1 MKSSALARK
10 AAAFG
15 ASTAMLAGLV
25 AGLAVSPAQ
34 AATAGPAAKPATG
47 AKVSV
52 SKPKVSTG
60 DYQGSCPVD
69 VKFTST
75 IKVKPGSKRTTVAYR
90 WLHGDGSKGKVK
102 TVTFKGTRTKSVT
115 VSERATI
122 GDELKGWQALQVL
135 SPRKATSKKSYFSV
149 SCLKLDAKKPE
160 ARVSARAWAS
170 PAHYA
175 GACTPGTKID
185 IVGRITVDRPSWV
198 RYRWLVNGEVAD
210 YGKIRVRDSR
220 TVSVGVSPRHSQRGS
235 AVLEVLSPDR
245 TTSNRAYYKVWCKD
259 YTPRPVPSVK
269 VGASGLATS
278 TDRTACEVGASATIH
293 STGSARVQYTWRLN
307 GRTVSGGQSFFHGRG
322 SESVALPKQALRGP
336 GRDGGTIMLSVQGP
350 NNSDSIL
357 QRYEACAKPVP
368 VTTASATP
376 SATPSAS
383 PTASG
388 LPSDAPTK

>member
-10 AAAFG
+10 VAAFG

-25 AGLAVSPAQ
+25 AGLAASPAQ
-34 AATAGPAAKPATG
+34 AATTGSAATAAG

-60 DYQGSCPVD
+60 DYQGACPVD

-75 IKVKPGSKRTTVAYR
+75 IKVKPGNKRTKLAYR

-102 TVTFKGTRTKSVT
+102 TVTVKGTRTKSVT
-115 VSERATI
+115 VSEKATFK
-122 GDELKGWQALQVL
+122 GEFKGWQALQVL
-135 SPRKATSKKSYFSV
+135 SPRKTTSKKSYFSV

-170 PAHYA
+170 PSHYV

-185 IVGRITVDRPSWV
+185 IVGKIRVDRPSWV
-198 RYRWLVNGEVAD
+198 RYRWLVNGHVAD
-210 YGKIRVRDSR
+210 YGKIKVWDSR

-259 YTPRPVPSVK
+259 HTPRPVPSVK
-269 VGASGLATS
+269 VSATGLVTAT
-278 TDRTACEVGASATIH
+278 DHNDCEVGAHATIH
-293 STGSARVQYTWRLN
+293 STGSARVQWTWSLN
-307 GRTVSGGQSFFHGRG
+307 GRTVSGGQSYFHG
-322 SESVALPKQALRGP
+322 SDSKSVALPEQSLMGP
-336 GRDGGTIMLSVQGP
+336 AKLGGRITLSVEGP
-350 NNSDSIL
+350 NNSDSTT
-357 QRYEACAKPVP
+357 QSYAACAKPQ
-368 VTTASATP
+368 
-376 SATPSAS
+376 
-383 PTASG
+383 PTASPVPTAG
-388 LPSDAPTK
+388 PVPAEAPTK